1 MRTIFSTKQVAK
13 ILLGLAILGQ
23 GLNVSAQ
30 YVKPGDEPP
39 RGERG
44 GGRGEG
50 RGGGNGEGRGGGDE
64 RPPRYEEPPRRTEPQ
79 PPPRREEPP
88 SRVEPPRREE
98 PTRPPRYEEPPRRT
112 EPPRVEPPRRE
123 EPPRYEPPRREE
135 PPRYQPPQPPP
146 RRDERP
152 PRYDDERPPR
162 YDDERPPRYD
172 EPPRYGNEQPPR
184 YDEDRDAIRRRII
197 DHRRREIDDRDY
209 WRDRH
214 DRWYNHCERPRY
226 PHYEQPIDW
235 HRPMPDPG
243 YWDYSEILIVADNIQ
258 NLSQRIYNI
267 MEPVAPTTR
276 NQEYSARLMR
286 VLFQLVDAAESFN
299 DSVKMNASWSST
311 LNNLFYLE
319 ETVRLT
325 ETTLDGYSQ
334 EYRVSNEMR
343 ALRYYVDEMLWTY
356 RQRYQ

>member
-44 GGRGEG
+44 GGRG
-50 RGGGNGEGRGGGDE
+50 GGNE
-64 RPPRYEEPPRRTEPQ
+64 RPPRYEEPPRYEP
-79 PPPRREEPP
+79 PHREEPP
-88 SRVEPPRREE
+88 
-98 PTRPPRYEEPPRRT
+98 RPPRYEEPPRRA
-112 EPPRVEPPRRE
+112 EPPRYVPPRRE
-123 EPPRYEPPRREE
+123 EPP
-135 PPRYQPPQPPP
+135 
-146 RRDERP
+146 
-152 PRYDDERPPR
+152 RPPR

-172 EPPRYGNEQPPR
+172 EPPRYGNERPPR
-184 YDEDRDAIRRRII
+184 YDEDRDAVRRRII
-197 DHRRREIDDRDY
+197 DHRRRVIDDRY
-209 WRDRH
+209 HWRDRH
-214 DRWYNHCERPRY
+214 DRWYRHCERPRY

-235 HRPMPDPG
+235 YRPMPDPG

-299 DSVKMNASWSST
+299 DSVKMNASWSAT

-319 ETVRLT
+319 DTVRLT

>member
-1 MRTIFSTKQVAK
+1 MRTIFSTKKVAK
-13 ILLGLAILGQ
+13 ILFGLAILGQ

-50 RGGGNGEGRGGGDE
+50 RGGGDE
-64 RPPRYEEPPRRTEPQ
+64 RPPRYEEPPRREAP
-79 PPPRREEPP
+79 
-88 SRVEPPRREE
+88 PPRREE
-98 PTRPPRYEEPPRRT
+98 PTRPPRYEEPPRRV
-112 EPPRVEPPRRE
+112 EPPRVEPPPRRE

-135 PPRYQPPQPPP
+135 PPRPPRHEEPPRYQPPQPPP
-146 RRDERP
+146 HRDERP

-162 YDDERPPRYD
+162 YEEPPRYGNERPPRYD
-172 EPPRYGNEQPPR
+172 E
-184 YDEDRDAIRRRII
+184 DREAIRRRII
-197 DHRRREIDDRDY
+197 DNRRREIDDRDY

-235 HRPMPDPG
+235 YRPMPDPG
-243 YWDYSEILIVADNIQ
+243 YWDYSEVLVVADNIQ